1 MRAASRE
8 ALAQVSG
15 LIDDKIR
22 NSDNVVAYA
31 AQTGTEIFDTVD
43 ALDADRSLRVAVA
56 ESSWK
61 SAQRVGIMNQV
72 FGGKVA
78 DSTLEVLSAAAERV
92 WSTPREMRTGLV
104 LLGRRALLRGAESEG
119 QLGQVEDELFQLS
132 RVLNREG
139 KLSQLLSDRT
149 ETAERKRGL
158 LASVLY
164 GKVSKYTE
172 ALALQV
178 IGRPE
183 HNPADDIKALAVEA
197 AALTGRTAAH
207 VTSAESL
214 NEGQQSALAEKLER
228 IYGQKISIHSEVDPS
243 LLGGVVIRVG
253 DEVIDGSTRG
263 KLTRLRDNLA
273 STSY

>member
-8 ALAQVSG
+8 ALAQVAD
-15 LIDDKIR
+15 LIDEKIR
-22 NSDNVVAYA
+22 TSDNVVAYA

-56 ESSWK
+56 ESSWE
-61 SAQRVGIMNQV
+61 SAQRVGIMTQV

-78 DSTLEVLSAAAERV
+78 DSTLEVLRAAAERA

-119 QLGQVEDELFQLS
+119 QLGQVEEELFQLS
-132 RVLNREG
+132 RLLDREG

-149 ETAERKRGL
+149 ATAERKRGL

-164 GKVSKYTE
+164 GKVTKYTE

-183 HNPADDIKALAVEA
+183 HNPVDDVKALAVEA

-207 VTSAESL
+207 VVSAEAL
-214 NEGQQSALAEKLER
+214 NEGQRSALAEKLER
-228 IYGQKISIHSEVDPS
+228 IYGQEMSVHSEVDPS
-243 LLGGVVIRVG
+243 LLGGMVIRVG
-253 DEVIDGSTRG
+253 DEVIDGSTRS
-263 KLTRLRDNLA
+263 KITRYRTNLA
-273 STSY
+273 ATSY